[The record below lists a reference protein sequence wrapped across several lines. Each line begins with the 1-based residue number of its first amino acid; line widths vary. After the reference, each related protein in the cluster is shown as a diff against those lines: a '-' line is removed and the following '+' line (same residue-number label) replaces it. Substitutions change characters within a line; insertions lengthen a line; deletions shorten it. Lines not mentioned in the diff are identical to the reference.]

1 MRVGLHVGPVMSGV
15 VGLRMPRFCLLG
27 STMAE
32 ADKVQSF
39 GIAGSIVASASFA
52 CLLNAEEWKP
62 LGIIE
67 LRSGGKVTAL
77 QAVQLV
83 ESIPSW

>member
-1 MRVGLHVGPVMSGV
+1 MRVGLHVGAVMSGV

-52 CLLNAEEWKP
+52 GRLSDEDWKP
-62 LGIIE
+62 LGNLEIAN
-67 LRSGGKVTAL
+67 GGAVSRL
-77 QAVQLV
+77 QVLQLCGD
-83 ESIPSW
+83 SPC